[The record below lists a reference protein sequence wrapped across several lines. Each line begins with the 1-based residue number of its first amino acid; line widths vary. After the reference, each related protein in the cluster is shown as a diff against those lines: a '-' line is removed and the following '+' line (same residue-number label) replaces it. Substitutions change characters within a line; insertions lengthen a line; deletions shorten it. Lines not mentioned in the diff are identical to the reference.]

1 MNFRNNLINFLNLK
15 MTDVTD
21 GAEADTSAQETTQSD
36 FKKYLEQNP
45 EGPEELMKILVS
57 LYNNPTKQS

>member
-1 MNFRNNLINFLNLK
+1 

-21 GAEADTSAQETTQSD
+21 GAEADTSAQETTQRD
-36 FKKYLEQNP
+36 FIKYLEQNP

>member
-1 MNFRNNLINFLNLK
+1 